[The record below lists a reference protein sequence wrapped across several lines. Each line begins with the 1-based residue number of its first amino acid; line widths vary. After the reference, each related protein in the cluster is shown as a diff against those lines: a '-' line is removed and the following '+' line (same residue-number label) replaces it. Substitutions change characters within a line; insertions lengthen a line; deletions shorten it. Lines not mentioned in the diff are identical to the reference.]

1 MDNFY
6 RVSR

>member
-6 RVSR
+6 